1 MPPAALYPYVIRQM
15 PYSTVV
21 VVRNWNL
28 PSLMVLMN
36 ANILVGIAG
45 LIKCDVSCYAVN
57 LYILK
62 GVADGGGIGGAC
74 VLYGLDGSQVGI
86 VTQGGD
92 SRDNVFLL
100 FLYQVFLEALDEGRS
115 LVVSRFRLVKEGGD
129 YDSLRVG
136 TCVLDDGGVLPCIAG
151 SNGTVIPSSL
161 ACLMINGA
169 VVMEDGAKMMSGLA
183 AFMLVRMALKS
194 VWFVWNCSSLTMLPP
209 NFAKASLK

>member
-1 MPPAALYPYVIRQM
+1 MEPA
-15 PYSTVV
+15 
-21 VVRNWNL
+21 
-28 PSLMVLMN
+28 VLDGLDERD
-36 ANILVGIAG
+36 IFVGIAG

-86 VTQGGD
+86 VTQGGN

-136 TCVLDDGGVLPCIAG
+136 TRVLDDGGVLPCIAG
-151 SNGTVIPSSL
+151 SNGSRDSQLP
-161 ACLMINGA
+161 
-169 VVMEDGAKMMSGLA
+169 GL
-183 AFMLVRMALKS
+183 LDD
-194 VWFVWNCSSLTMLPP
+194 
-209 NFAKASLK
+209 